1 MPIFTWFLLAPALE
15 GRVLKQESERRI
27 KTDLSGQSRS
37 KLELILSG

>member
-1 MPIFTWFLLAPALE
+1 VAPAIE

-27 KTDLSGQSRS
+27 KTDLAGQSCS